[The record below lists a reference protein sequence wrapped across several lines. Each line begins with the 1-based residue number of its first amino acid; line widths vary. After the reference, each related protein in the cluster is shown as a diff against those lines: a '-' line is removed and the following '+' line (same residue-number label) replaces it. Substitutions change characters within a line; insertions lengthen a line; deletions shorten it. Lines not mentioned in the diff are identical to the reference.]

1 MQLLYKLRAFTSMKK
16 TVLLIDDDIEE
27 HEIFKQALE
36 KFNSNIDFVSALNG
50 KHGLKFLQQILP
62 DWIFLDVNMPGMNG
76 IETLYAIKNTK
87 TTEHIPVFMYSTS
100 DGYTHGALSL
110 SMGAKKY
117 IRKPGDMNDLERVFR
132 EILS

>member
-1 MQLLYKLRAFTSMKK
+1 MKK

-36 KFNSNIDFVSALNG
+36 KFNSNIHFVSALNG
-50 KHGLKFLQQILP
+50 KLGLSFIQQVLP
-62 DWIFLDVNMPGMNG
+62 DWVFLDVNMPVMNG
-76 IETLYAIKNTK
+76 IETLYAIKNSK
-87 TTEHIPVFMYSTS
+87 STENIPVIMYSTS

-117 IRKPGDMNDLERVFR
+117 IRKPGDLKDLERIFR
-132 EILS
+132 DILS

>member
-1 MQLLYKLRAFTSMKK
+1 MKK
-16 TVLLIDDDIEE
+16 TVLLIDDDVEE
-27 HEIFKQALE
+27 HEIFKHALQL
-36 KFNSNIDFVSALNG
+36 FNSNIDFISATNG
-50 KHGLKFLQQILP
+50 KHGLKFLQQTLP

-87 TTEHIPVFMYSTS
+87 TTEHIPVIMYSTS

-117 IRKPGDMNDLERVFR
+117 IRKPGDLKDLERIFR
-132 EILS
+132 DILS

>member
-1 MQLLYKLRAFTSMKK
+1 LIDRIKDVHCPRNFTSC
-16 TVLLIDDDIEE
+16 EA
-27 HEIFKQALE
+27 ALE
-36 KFNSNIDFVSALNG
+36 ALAEG
-50 KHGLKFLQQILP
+50 RAPEIILSDIGL
-62 DWIFLDVNMPGMNG
+62 PGMNG

>member
-1 MQLLYKLRAFTSMKK
+1 MKK
-16 TVLLIDDDIEE
+16 TVLLIDDDLEE

-36 KFNSNIDFVSALNG
+36 RFNANIDFVSALNG
-50 KHGLKFLQQILP
+50 KHGLNALKQMLP

-117 IRKPGDMNDLERVFR
+117 IRKPGDLSDLERMFHD
-132 EILS
+132 ILS